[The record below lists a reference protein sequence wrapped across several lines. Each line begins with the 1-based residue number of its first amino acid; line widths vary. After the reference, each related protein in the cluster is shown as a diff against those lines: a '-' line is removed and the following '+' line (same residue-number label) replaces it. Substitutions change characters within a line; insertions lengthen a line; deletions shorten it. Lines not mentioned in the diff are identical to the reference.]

1 MELNA
6 KYHLMNGLNNL
17 KRNNMKKQT
26 AVEMLV
32 ESLTELGVDLLSHN
46 LEIQQAKAMEKQ
58 QHQKTAVHFF
68 PTSLRKEYFEQ
79 YYNENYGN

>member
-26 AVEMLV
+26 AVEWLV
-32 ESLTELGVDLLSHN
+32 DHWKKLQ
-46 LEIQQAKAMEKQ
+46 LEEHKFK
-58 QHQKTAVHFF
+58 K
-68 PTSLRKEYFEQ
+68 K
-79 YYNENYGN
+79 